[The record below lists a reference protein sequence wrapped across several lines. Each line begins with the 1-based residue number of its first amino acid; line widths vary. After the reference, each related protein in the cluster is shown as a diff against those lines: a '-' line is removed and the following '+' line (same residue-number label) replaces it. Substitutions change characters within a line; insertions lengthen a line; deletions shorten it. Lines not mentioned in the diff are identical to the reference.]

1 MQRRNVDK
9 FHAILPLPRV
19 VHPAS
24 TAPMRRI
31 FFSKTQ
37 FASAIYP
44 LRRRAY
50 GPASAFSRV
59 RQVLRDPHPIRIR
72 THQSRVG
79 RSTPSEPLA
88 SRRRF
93 GRASKGRRNY
103 SCSRAKLR
111 VGSGRCRNP
120 FPPLPAVPCVTP
132 SGRAPS
138 SRASQM
144 ASRDK
149 VGCPPAALPLDR
161 VLAALAANVGQLGR
175 RWEAA
180 VHGRFE
186 KADAVRGVAEG
197 KSHAIEMHTPLFYVT
212 CALGGVLS
220 TGLTHLAVT
229 PLDLVKC
236 NMQVRGHVRQP
247 EASACFTS
255 RLNGG

>member
-79 RSTPSEPLA
+79 RPRKTQPPRVGGA
-88 SRRRF
+88 H
-93 GRASKGRRNY
+93 RASH
-103 SCSRAKLR
+103 SPVA
-111 VGSGRCRNP
+111 VVSGVQARG
-120 FPPLPAVPCVTP
+120 AGITA
-132 SGRAPS
+132 AP
-138 SRASQM
+138 
-144 ASRDK
+144 
-149 VGCPPAALPLDR
+149 
-161 VLAALAANVGQLGR
+161 
-175 RWEAA
+175 E
-180 VHGRFE
+180 
-186 KADAVRGVAEG
+186 
-197 KSHAIEMHTPLFYVT
+197 
-212 CALGGVLS
+212 LS
-220 TGLTHLAVT
+220 
-229 PLDLVKC
+229 
-236 NMQVRGHVRQP
+236 
-247 EASACFTS
+247 
-255 RLNGG
+255 

>member
-1 MQRRNVDK
+1 
-9 FHAILPLPRV
+9 
-19 VHPAS
+19 
-24 TAPMRRI
+24 
-31 FFSKTQ
+31 
-37 FASAIYP
+37 
-44 LRRRAY
+44 
-50 GPASAFSRV
+50 
-59 RQVLRDPHPIRIR
+59 
-72 THQSRVG
+72 
-79 RSTPSEPLA
+79 
-88 SRRRF
+88 
-93 GRASKGRRNY
+93 
-103 SCSRAKLR
+103 
-111 VGSGRCRNP
+111 
-120 FPPLPAVPCVTP
+120 
-132 SGRAPS
+132 
-138 SRASQM
+138 M

-161 VLAALAANVGQLGR
+161 VLAALAANVGQIGR